1 MLKATLVCK
10 GWGFQHL
17 ICSPCDI
24 VSAERI
30 NIMIYQRVVYS
41 VVIPLTLYLG
51 WIYIRVQVQETWML
65 KHPLMDLIF
74 GLKIGPK
81 LEVCFLKLGGVFS

>member
-1 MLKATLVCK
+1 MTWYERTPPPFNFIFHKYQHFSHEIWMQVK
-10 GWGFQHL
+10 GGF
-17 ICSPCDI
+17 
-24 VSAERI
+24 
-30 NIMIYQRVVYS
+30 
-41 VVIPLTLYLG
+41 
-51 WIYIRVQVQETWML
+51 YIRVQVQETWML